1 LDMAEILVSKEILEY
16 LKKDNKSD
24 FSAIETPDGYLIKAK
39 KPEVERQLNAALKI
53 MDEYEETLRI
63 LAK

>member
-1 LDMAEILVSKEILEY
+1 MAEILVSKEILEC
-16 LKKDNKSD
+16 LRKDNGSD
-24 FSAIETPDGYLIKAK
+24 FSAIETPDGYLVKVNN
-39 KPEVERQLNAALKI
+39 PEVERQLNAALKI